1 MNDEMEGSGDPAD
14 QRPLRVDAERNLRRL
29 LDVAREAFAQ
39 EGLSVSVET
48 IARRAGIGK
57 GTVFRRFE
65 TKEQLIAAVIRD
77 RLEEGTRLAS
87 ALLAEPDAGVALRD
101 FMRLGAGLQARD
113 RGFFEA
119 VAQTGLTDEQLHS
132 AKARLLEMTGALLS
146 RAQEQGAVRDDVTPE
161 DVIMLQCAS
170 VQAGAP
176 FHDAAPELWR
186 RYVDIAFD
194 GLRAQGASPLSHPA
208 PELSHPELPPAAR
221 PAELSH
227 PEPPA
232 AAGPAAQQR
241 PAVAGVPRAA
251 RQPNVNE

>member
-1 MNDEMEGSGDPAD
+1 MNDEMEGAGDLERG
-14 QRPLRVDAERNLRRL
+14 RPLRVDAERNLSRL
-29 LDVAREAFAQ
+29 LDVAREAFAE
-39 EGLSVSVET
+39 EGLGVSVEA

-87 ALLAEPDAGVALRD
+87 ALLNEPDAGAALRE
-101 FMRLGAGLQARD
+101 FMRLGASLQARD

-119 VAQTGLTDEQLHS
+119 VAQTGLTDEQLQS
-132 AKARLLEMTGALLS
+132 AKAELIELTAALLG
-146 RAQEQGAVRDDVTPE
+146 RAQEQGAVRADVTPE

-176 FHDAAPELWR
+176 FHAATPDLWR

-194 GLRAQGASPLSHPA
+194 GLRAEGATPLSHPA
-208 PELSHPELPPAAR
+208 PELSHPAPA
-221 PAELSH
+221 LSQ
-227 PEPPA
+227 A
-232 AAGPAAQQR
+232 APG
-241 PAVAGVPRAA
+241 AVAASSY
-251 RQPNVNE
+251 PNVNE